1 MPHRQLP
8 DQTSAANVSLA
19 AGQDVAAMQPIALF
33 ECSSGSQ
40 EREGAMETH
49 QIRYFLAACETL
61 NFSRAAEQCDVSVPS
76 LTRAIHKLEEEVG
89 GHLFRRERHLTHLT
103 DLGRLMQLHFSVAQG
118 ALEAA
123 RTDAAKHRSQADAKL
138 KMGVFSTM
146 PARHLTAYL
155 KALRTAAADLELT
168 LWETHCE
175 ELAAALLAGEI
186 DIAIM
191 SAAEYGERL
200 KVVPLYREPYCVAF
214 ASGHRF
220 ERMNAVP
227 LRELDGEPYIKRLH
241 CEFPSNFAKLGVAK
255 PYRAVQV
262 RYMTEREDWVQAM
275 VSVGLGCTLMPQFLP
290 IVDGVLLRPVVEPE
304 VSRQV
309 SIVTV
314 AGRPHSRPVS
324 VAVKTARALSWNV
337 DAPGESKVST
347 MQTDEAGLQRAAVA
361 SNRN

>member
-1 MPHRQLP
+1 
-8 DQTSAANVSLA
+8 
-19 AGQDVAAMQPIALF
+19 
-33 ECSSGSQ
+33 
-40 EREGAMETH
+40 METH

-61 NFSRAAEQCDVSVPS
+61 NFSRAAELCDVSVPS

-103 DLGRLMQLHFSVAQG
+103 DLGRLMQQHFSVAQG

-123 RTDAAKHRSQADAKL
+123 RTDAEKHRSQADARL

-175 ELAAALLAGEI
+175 ELGAALLAGEI
-186 DIAIM
+186 DVAIM

-200 KVVPLYREPYCVAF
+200 RAVPLYREPYCVAF

-275 VSVGLGCTLMPQFLP
+275 VAGGLGCTLMPQFLP
-290 IVDGVLLRPVVEPE
+290 IVEGVLLRPVIEPE
-304 VSRQV
+304 VSRQI

-314 AGRPHSRPVS
+314 AGRPHSGPVS
-324 VAVKTARALSWNV
+324 LAVKTARALSWNV
-337 DAPGESKVST
+337 DGSGVPTVSA
-347 MQTDEAGLQRAAVA
+347 MQTDDAGLHRAAVA
-361 SNRN
+361 SDGN